1 MGFTGSNTHRPVH
14 PLKHRVDV
22 GTVSRANKPVIPAQ
36 VVAVKHL
43 DIADGYHHAILRNA
57 RLGILINAL
66 QHLRQDLNE
75 RPELLLHLR
84 RARAMVPIAAV
95 VGSVEALA
103 HQLLVVR
110 QHDVI
115 QTQVDSHQLGLLIQ
129 QLPIRHF
136 HRHIGTLHLRRIPV
150 AGTTTANT
158 GRLH

>member
-1 MGFTGSNTHRPVH
+1 
-14 PLKHRVDV
+14 
-22 GTVSRANKPVIPAQ
+22 
-36 VVAVKHL
+36 
-43 DIADGYHHAILRNA
+43 
-57 RLGILINAL
+57 
-66 QHLRQDLNE
+66 
-75 RPELLLHLR
+75 
-84 RARAMVPIAAV
+84 MVPIAAV

-158 GRLH
+158 GRLHQWQPRLSGSEMRVIQPVTETRLPDGGEGKGCDGIRIPNSHIVRLIKRLHKSIEVNIQRITTRSLRIISRRALVRSSKQGSRHRRLRS